1 MMEKGEKKTK
11 GGKVPLNTFG
21 KLRPVRRKFTTKPQQ
36 IKDPLEK
43 ESV

>member
-1 MMEKGEKKTK
+1 MSRRKKETK
-11 GGKVPLNTFG
+11 TGKTPLNTFG
-21 KLRPVRRKFTTKPQQ
+21 KLRPKRGKFTTKPQQ